1 MLIMGPS
8 PMITRRRV
16 LTILAGAAALPVLG
30 ARAISASTQ
39 WRGIALGAEARII
52 LDHPDADALVAS
64 AIGEIRRLEGVFSL
78 FQDDSQ
84 ISRLNREGVL
94 YKPAF
99 EMIELLSICSAIN
112 SRTSGA
118 FDPTVQ
124 SLWALYAQMY
134 SSGKQPDPEQ
144 IVSALERTGWDK
156 VQFSSEQVSFDRT
169 GVQMTLNGIAQ
180 GYIAD
185 KIAGFFRREGV
196 NNVLINTGEISALGS
211 APDGNGWQVSLKGN
225 QGATFGLSDAAIA
238 TSAPLGTTLD
248 TDGSVGHIIDP
259 RSGLVASEWSQVSV
273 IEKSAAVAD
282 GLSTA
287 FCLMKKT
294 DIDSAKGSA
303 EFILI

>member
-1 MLIMGPS
+1 MT
-8 PMITRRRV
+8 TRRRF
-16 LTILAGAAALPVLG
+16 LTILAGAAALPVIG
-30 ARAISASTQ
+30 AGASSASTQ

-52 LDHPDADALVAS
+52 LDHPDADRLISS
-64 AIGEIRRLEGVFSL
+64 AVNEIHRLEGIFSL
-78 FQDDSQ
+78 YKNDSQ
-84 ISRLNREGVL
+84 ISRVNRDGIL
-94 YKPAF
+94 YNPAF
-99 EMIELLSICSAIN
+99 EMIELLSICTALH

-134 SSGKQPDPEQ
+134 SGGKQPEPEQ
-144 IVSALERTGWDK
+144 IVSTLELTGWDK
-156 VQFSSEQVSFDRT
+156 VQFSSEKISFDRN
-169 GVQMTLNGIAQ
+169 GVQITLNGIAQ

-196 NNVLINTGEISALGS
+196 HNVLINTGEIAALGS
-211 APDGNGWQVSLKGN
+211 APDGNGWEVRVKGDQSPALFLN
-225 QGATFGLSDAAIA
+225 DAAIA

-248 TDGSVGHIIDP
+248 TNGSVGHIIDP

-287 FCLMKKT
+287 FCLMKRA
-294 DIDSAKGSA
+294 DINASKGSA
-303 EFILI
+303 QVIFL

>member
-1 MLIMGPS
+1 
-8 PMITRRRV
+8 MITRRRV
-16 LTILAGAAALPVLG
+16 LTILAGAATLPVIG
-30 ARAISASTQ
+30 AGASRASTQ
-39 WRGIALGAEARII
+39 WNGIALGAEAQVV
-52 LDHPDADALVAS
+52 LDHPDADRLISS
-64 AIGEIRRLEGVFSL
+64 AGKEIRRLEGIFSL
-78 FQDDSQ
+78 YINDSQ
-84 ISRLNREGVL
+84 ISRLNRDGVL
-94 YKPAF
+94 DNPAF

-112 SRTSGA
+112 ARTAGA

-124 SLWALYAQMY
+124 SLWALYAQTY
-134 SSGKQPDPEQ
+134 SAGTPPDPEQ
-144 IVSALERTGWDK
+144 IVSALEHTGWDK
-156 VQFSSEQVSFDRT
+156 VQFSGERVSFDRT

-196 NNVLINTGEISALGS
+196 NNVLINTGEIATIGT

-225 QGATFGLSDAAIA
+225 QGAAFALSDAAIA

-248 TDGSVGHIIDP
+248 TDESIGHIIDP

-287 FCLMKKT
+287 FCLMKTT
-294 DIDSAKGSA
+294 DIESAKGSA
-303 EFILI
+303 QVILL